1 MRWVVVAVLLAGCA
15 TRTIVVA
22 PGMVSGHAAELKR
35 DGKATIYTMG
45 SRADIHAKD
54 KVEVYVDDGGVQRRQ
69 RATLGELAAG
79 CEDAASPSCI
89 AQRVV
94 DQRVTVRHEHH
105 VDEDRIAKAV
115 GFLAVGGLIGYC
127 LAECQDESTVP
138 RALGITAAAVG
149 AAGLLL
155 LLMANIGH

>member
-22 PGMVSGHAAELKR
+22 PGMVSAHAQELER
-35 DGKATIYTMG
+35 DGKATIYTMDG

-54 KVEVYVDDGGVQRRQ
+54 KVEVYVDDAGVQRRQ
-69 RATLGELAAG
+69 KATLGELAAG
-79 CEDAASPSCI
+79 CETDATCL

-94 DQRVTVRHEHH
+94 DQKLTIRHEHH

-115 GFLAVGGLIGYC
+115 GFLAIGGLIGYC

-138 RALGITAAAVG
+138 RALLITGAAVG